1 MFLLPR
7 ERSLIDL
14 LAASAD
20 HVVAGTRLLPQALG
34 GGPGA
39 GAAVEELV
47 GLERTADEGTH
58 EIVRRINA
66 SLVLPFSRSDAY
78 LLASALDDCLDH
90 AAAAADLVARYHL
103 EDLPSAAFDVVA
115 VLQRQAELT
124 AAAMRSLDR
133 ARDLADYWVE
143 VNRLENHASTLY
155 RGAVTALM
163 TDEPDL
169 RRVIALRDVLGRLK
183 ATADSF
189 EVVAHRVELIAVEG
203 T

>member
-7 ERSLIDL
+7 DRSVIDL

-20 HVVAGTRLLPQALG
+20 HVVAGTRLMPQALG
-34 GGPGA
+34 TGPGA
-39 GAAVEELV
+39 SAAVEALV
-47 GLERTADEGTH
+47 GLERTADESTH
-58 EIVRRINA
+58 EVVRRINA
-66 SLVLPFSRSDAY
+66 SLVLPFSRSHAY

-90 AAAAADLVARYHL
+90 VAGSADLAARYAL
-103 EDLPSAAFDVVA
+103 GELPPAAFDVVA

-124 AAAMRSLDR
+124 ASAVRGLDR

-143 VNRLENHASTLY
+143 VNRLENHASSLY
-155 RGAVTALM
+155 RAAVTVLM
-163 TDEPDL
+163 ADEPDL

-183 ATADSF
+183 AAADAF
-189 EVVAHRVELIAVEG
+189 ETVAHRVELIAVEG

>member
-7 ERSLIDL
+7 ERSVTDL
-14 LAASAD
+14 LGASAD
-20 HVVAGTRLLPQALG
+20 HVVAGAQLLPQALG

-39 GAAVEELV
+39 AAAVEALTR
-47 GLERTADEGTH
+47 LESTADESTH
-58 EIVRRINA
+58 EVVRRINA
-66 SLVLPFSRSDAY
+66 SLVLPFARSDAY

-90 AAAAADLVARYHL
+90 VTAAADLVHRYHL
-103 EDLPSAAFDVVA
+103 EDLPLATFDVVA

-124 AAAMRSLDR
+124 ATAVRHLER

-143 VNRLENHASTLY
+143 VNRLENHASSLY
-155 RGAVTALM
+155 RSAVTALM
-163 TDEPDL
+163 SDEPDL

-183 ATADSF
+183 AAADSF
-189 EVVAHRVELIAVEG
+189 EVVAHRVELVAVKG